1 MSHESKI
8 VFDHDYEALGLM
20 VGLEIHQQVDSP
32 TKLHCRCPN
41 IYREPEEST
50 HEIRRYLRPK
60 ANNLGMMDRAV
71 IEQTQANRQNRY
83 LVFDTTCLGDI
94 DEAGPVPVSPE
105 ALKTTLEVS
114 KLLHMVP
121 VDRCH
126 VMRKIIVDGSGP
138 AGFQR
143 TTFIAGNGW
152 IETESGKCRVAS
164 LCLEEESA
172 PKMEE
177 TDEHVI
183 FSLDRLGI
191 PLIEIATEPDIRTPE
206 QAVEVASYL
215 GMALRSTGG
224 VKRGI
229 GTIRQ
234 DVNVSIKDGTRVEMK
249 GVQALSMIDEIIRRE
264 IFRQLALVEIRKE
277 LNAKNASV
285 DTAMYDV
292 TDIFAA
298 TKSKVI
304 INSAKDRKIVAIR
317 LKGFNGY
324 VGREVQ
330 PGRRLGTELS
340 EKAKAVGVSGLFHT
354 DELPN
359 YGITADEV
367 EKLRKAVG
375 AEADDAVIMISGR
388 DVVVKRAAASVI
400 QRAELVLVT
409 IPQETRYALPDG
421 NNSYMRPLPGAAR
434 MYPETDLPTF
444 AISRETYRNLLV
456 PELLTDKAKRYMKEY
471 GLNSEFADTLA
482 FSKYMTLFE
491 KMAEKYKGNEAV
503 TPTLLARTFTGVL
516 PELKREGLAVDSI
529 TDAKFEEMFDLI
541 AEGKLPKDASR
552 NILVMLCN
560 DSGCVIIEAV
570 EKLGIGAVDRAEIEA
585 YIDTVVADKKSF
597 ILEKGP
603 AAVGPLMGIVME
615 KYRGKI
621 EGKEVSAMLKEKIDR
636 MKK

>member
-1 MSHESKI
+1 MDHESKT
-8 VFDHDYEALGLM
+8 VPDYDYAALGLM
-20 VGLEIHQQVDSP
+20 VGLEIHQQVNSP

-41 IYREPEEST
+41 IYREPEESS

-121 VDRCH
+121 VDRGH

-152 IETESGKCRVAS
+152 IETKSGKCRVAS

-177 TDEHVI
+177 TDEYIV

-206 QAVEVASYL
+206 QALEVASYL

-234 DVNVSIKDGTRVEMK
+234 DVNVSIKEGTRVEMK
-249 GVQALSMIDEIIRRE
+249 GVQALSMIDEIVKRE
-264 IFRQLALVEIRKE
+264 IFRQLTLIEIRKE
-277 LNAKNASV
+277 LNEKNASV
-285 DTAMYDV
+285 DTTMYDV
-292 TDIFAA
+292 TDIFEK

-304 INSAKDRKIVAIR
+304 INSAKSRKIVAIR
-317 LKGFNGY
+317 LKGFKGY
-324 VGREVQ
+324 IGREVQ

-359 YGITADEV
+359 YGITAEEV
-367 EKLRKAVG
+367 EKLKKAVG
-375 AEADDAVIMISGR
+375 AEEDDAVIMISGR
-388 DVVVKRAAASVI
+388 EAVVKRAMESVI
-400 QRAELVLVT
+400 QRAESVLIT
-409 IPQETRYALPDG
+409 IPQETRHALPDG
-421 NNSYMRPLPGAAR
+421 NTSYMRPLPGAAR

-444 AISRETYRNLLV
+444 AISSERYRNLEV

-471 GLNSEFADTLA
+471 GLNSEFSDMVA
-482 FSKYMTLFE
+482 FSGYMKLFE
-491 KMAEKYKGNEAV
+491 KLAEKYKGNEAV

-516 PELKREGLAVDSI
+516 PELKREGLDVDSVA
-529 TDAKFEEMFDLI
+529 DVKFEEMFDLI
-541 AEGKLPKDASR
+541 AGGKLPRDAARS
-552 NILVMLCN
+552 ILVMVCN

-570 EKLGIGAVDRAEIEA
+570 KKLGIGAVDRREIEE
-585 YIDTVVADKKSF
+585 YIDIVIADKKDF
-597 ILEKGP
+597 VLEKGS

-621 EGKEVSAMLKEKIDR
+621 EGKEVSSMLKEKIDAM
-636 MKK
+636 MK

>member
-1 MSHESKI
+1 MSHEIKK
-8 VFDHDYEALGLM
+8 VPDYDYEALGLM

-71 IEQTQANRQNRY
+71 VEQTQANRQNRY
-83 LVFDTTCLGDI
+83 LVYDTTCLGDI

-121 VDRCH
+121 VDRGH

-152 IETESGKCRVAS
+152 IETKSGKCRVAS

-177 TDEHVI
+177 TDEYIV

-206 QAVEVASYL
+206 QAFEVASYL
-215 GMALRSTGG
+215 GMSLRSTGG

-234 DVNVSIKDGTRVEMK
+234 DVNVSIKEGTRVEMK
-249 GVQALSMIDEIIRRE
+249 GVQALSMIDEIVKRE
-264 IFRQLALVEIRKE
+264 IFRQLALIDIKKE
-277 LNAKNASV
+277 LNAKGASV
-285 DTAMYDV
+285 DTTMYDV
-292 TDIFAA
+292 TDIFAD

-304 INSAKDRKIVAIR
+304 INSAKNRKIMAIC
-317 LKGFNGY
+317 LKGFKGY
-324 VGREVQ
+324 IGREIQ

-359 YGITADEV
+359 YGITAGEV

-375 AEADDAVIMISGR
+375 TDEDDAVIMISGR
-388 DVVVKRAAASVI
+388 EDVVKRAMESVI
-400 QRAELVLVT
+400 QRAELVLIE
-409 IPQETRYALPDG
+409 IPQETRHALPDG
-421 NNSYMRPLPGAAR
+421 NTSYMRPLPGAAR

-444 AISRETYRNLLV
+444 AIDRDEYNALEL
-456 PELLTDKAKRYMKEY
+456 PELLADKAQRYMKEY
-471 GLNSEFADTLA
+471 GLNSEFSDTLA
-482 FSKYMTLFE
+482 FSKYMPLFE
-491 KMAEKYKGNEAV
+491 KLAEKYKGNDIV

-516 PELKREGLAVDSI
+516 PELKREGLEIETIS
-529 TDAKFEEMFDLI
+529 DAKFEEMFDLI

-552 NILVMLCN
+552 NILVMICN
-560 DSGCVIIEAV
+560 DSGCVIVEAI
-570 EKLGIGAVDRAEIEA
+570 EKLGIGSVDRTEIEE
-585 YIDTVVADKKSF
+585 YIDSVIAAKKDYIS
-597 ILEKGP
+597 EKGP
-603 AAVGPLMGIVME
+603 GSVGPLMGIVME
-615 KYRGKI
+615 KYRGRI
-621 EGKEVSAMLKEKIDR
+621 EGKEVSAMLKERIDR
-636 MKK
+636 MMK

>member
-1 MSHESKI
+1 MSHEIKTI
-8 VFDHDYEALGLM
+8 PDYDYDALGLM

-71 IEQTQANRQNRY
+71 VEQTQANRQNRY

-114 KLLHMVP
+114 KLLHMIP
-121 VDRCH
+121 VDRGH

-143 TTFIAGNGW
+143 TTFISGNGW
-152 IETESGKCRVAS
+152 IETKSGKCRVAS

-172 PKMEE
+172 PKVEE
-177 TDEHVI
+177 TDEYVI

-206 QAVEVASYL
+206 QAFEVASYL

-234 DVNVSIKDGTRVEMK
+234 DVNVSIKNGTRVEMK
-249 GVQALSMIDEIIRRE
+249 GVQALSMIDEIVKRE
-264 IFRQLALVEIRKE
+264 IYRQLALNEIKDE
-277 LNAKNASV
+277 LNEKGASV
-285 DTAMYDV
+285 DPAMYDV
-292 TDIFAA
+292 TKIFEE

-304 INSAKDRKIVAIR
+304 IKSATNRKILAIC
-317 LKGFNGY
+317 LKGFKGY
-324 VGREVQ
+324 VGREIQ

-359 YGITADEV
+359 YGITSEEV
-367 EKLRKAVG
+367 EALRKAVG
-375 AEADDAVIMISGR
+375 AKENDAVIMISGR
-388 DVVVKRAAASVI
+388 ENVVKRAMESVI
-400 QRAELVLVT
+400 QRAELVLIE
-409 IPQETRYALPDG
+409 IPQETRHALPDG
-421 NNSYMRPLPGAAR
+421 NTSYMRPLPGAAR

-444 AISRETYRNLLV
+444 AIGRKEYRDLKT
-456 PELLTDKAKRYMKEY
+456 PELLIDKADRYMKEY
-471 GLNSEFADTLA
+471 ELNSEFANA
-482 FSKYMTLFE
+482 VVFSKYMKLFE
-491 KMAEKYKGNEAV
+491 KLADKYKGNETV
-503 TPTLLARTFTGVL
+503 TPTLLARVLTGIL
-516 PELKREGLAVDSI
+516 PELKREELDIDLIIDS
-529 TDAKFEEMFDLI
+529 KFEEMFDLI
-541 AEGKLPKDASR
+541 ANGNLPKDAAR
-552 NILVMLCN
+552 NILAAVCK
-560 DSGCVIIEAV
+560 DKECCIAEAV
-570 EKLGIGAVDRAEIEA
+570 KSLGIGF
-585 YIDTVVADKKSF
+585 ADKKEIEEYIDLIIVEKKEF
-597 ILEKGP
+597 ISEKGP

-615 KYRGKI
+615 RYRGKI
-621 EGKEVSAMLKEKIDR
+621 EGKEVSAMLKEKIEQMR
-636 MKK
+636 K